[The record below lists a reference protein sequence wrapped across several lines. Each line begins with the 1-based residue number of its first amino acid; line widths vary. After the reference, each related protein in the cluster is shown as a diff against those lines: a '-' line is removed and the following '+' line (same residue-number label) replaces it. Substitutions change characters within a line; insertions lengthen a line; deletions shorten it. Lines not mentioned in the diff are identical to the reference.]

1 MKVLSVG
8 WNTFHETGKYTC
20 ATVEYAGLLS
30 YSMLKRSGIRVF
42 DGVRKITSP
51 VAATV
56 CWPYNFIRDKTG
68 SVFSSREHAEKIDGL
83 TQQLATI
90 EKRLARIE
98 KHGVVRITEAQ
109 AARRRKK
116 KLRED
121 KKIVLKGILEET
133 RALKTEA

>member
-30 YSMLKRSGIRVF
+30 YSMFKRSGIRVF
-42 DGVRKITSP
+42 GGVRKITSP

-56 CWPYNFIRDKTG
+56 CWPYEFIRDKTG
-68 SVFSSREHAEKIDGL
+68 SIFSNREHGEKIEGL
-83 TQQLATI
+83 TKQLVEI
-90 EKRLARIE
+90 EKRLAQIE
-98 KHGVVRITEAQ
+98 KHGVIRVTEEGAAQ
-109 AARRRKK
+109 MRKR

-121 KKIVLKGILEET
+121 KVFVLKGILEET
-133 RALKTEA
+133 KALKTKE